1 MRAFRNRAPSLA
13 ALALGASLGVALWG
27 CSAGTM
33 PAVHSEPERLDL
45 ARRAMARRDYTV
57 AIELLKSYVANN
69 GGSRDVDEAIY
80 RLGMCYAGTRE
91 YPSAQVEFE
100 RLVRDYPESDSSG
113 SASFRLGE
121 VLFAQTRARD
131 FDQEYTHKAL
141 DQWQDYLAGYPGHW
155 LNATARRR
163 IGELRAR
170 LAAKL
175 ADAGQLYLKL
185 GLPGPARV
193 YFHRVLDEYP
203 DAPGVGEV
211 RFGLALCDAQQG
223 HRAEAIEQLKQVE
236 ATHPGGELARRAASE
251 RARLERRS
259 S

>member
-1 MRAFRNRAPSLA
+1 MTRASRHRASALA
-13 ALALGASLGVALWG
+13 AILLGAALWG
-27 CSAGTM
+27 CGAGTM
-33 PAVHSEPERLDL
+33 PAVHSETERFDL

-80 RLGMCYAGTRE
+80 RLGMCYMGARE

-113 SASFRLGE
+113 SAAFRLGE
-121 VLFAQTRARD
+121 VLLAQSRARD

-141 DQWQDYLAGYPGHW
+141 AQCQDYLSSYPGHW
-155 LNATARRR
+155 LNDTARRR
-163 IGELRAR
+163 IGELRGR

-175 ADAGQLYLKL
+175 VDTGRLYLKL
-185 GLPGPARV
+185 KLPGPAGV
-193 YFHRVLDEYP
+193 YFRRVLDEYP
-203 DAPGVGEV
+203 DTPAAGDA
-211 RFGLALCDAQQG
+211 RLGLALCDAQQG
-223 HRAEAIEQLKQVE
+223 RRSEAILQLKQVE
-236 ATHPGGELARRAASE
+236 AAHPGGELARRAASE

-259 S
+259 G